1 MASMTLKG
9 LNSFSAN
16 LPQALVIKNL
26 NHVFL
31 SKTGK
36 VKALEQINMEVSE
49 GSFVTIVG
57 PSGCGKSTLL
67 FIVGGLLEYLEG
79 EIYIYGKLVTKPNPD
94 IVSFIFQET
103 SLLPWKNSIE
113 NVDFPLELRGVPLS
127 ERRKRAEE
135 LLSMV
140 GLAEFAKKYPH
151 ELSGGMKQRVS
162 IARGL
167 IQNPKLMLLDEP
179 FAALDE
185 QTRTRLGFEL
195 LRLWSQTK
203 KTMIFVTHSIT
214 EAVLL
219 SNRIIVLSSR
229 PGKILEDINVDLSY
243 PRDYETMA
251 TEKFGRFRDRIR
263 KLIIET

>member
-1 MASMTLKG
+1 MKPKDLH
-9 LNSFSAN
+9 SFSAN
-16 LPQALVIKNL
+16 LPQALLIKSL

-36 VKALEQINMEVSE
+36 VKALEQINIEVDE

-79 EIYIYGKLVTKPNPD
+79 EIYIYGKLVKKPNPD

-113 NVDFPLELRGVPLS
+113 NIDFPLELRGVPLS

-185 QTRTRLGFEL
+185 QTRTRLGLEL
-195 LRLWSQTK
+195 LRIWSQTK

-243 PRDYETMA
+243 PRDYDTMA
-251 TEKFGRFRDRIR
+251 TETFGRFRDRIR